1 MKPCL
6 SLLLLLLGLCQA
18 QPLVGEESVSDV
30 LEDNEDMDILTEIL
44 ISNNDSSE
52 FLLEGDLSQAQPL
65 VGEESE
71 ADVLED
77 NEDMDIFT
85 DILISNNDSNE
96 ILLEGDLSQAQP
108 LVGEDSEA
116 DVLEDNED
124 MDISTRIL
132 ISNNGSNEILL
143 EGDLLLPTTRNAMK
157 CFRNRC
163 LWEKSSNGLVT
174 IPYTVSRAYTSA
186 ERSQIVSAMQS
197 FHQTTCIRFVPRQ
210 NQKDHISVH
219 SKGGCYSSLGRTGGR
234 QTRSDRDRYVR
245 INFRNINPS
254 NAYNFKKQDTN
265 NLNTPYDYT
274 SIMHYGRK
282 AFSINGRDSITPIPN
297 SSVRLGQRKG
307 MTKNDI
313 LRINR
318 LYRC

>member
-18 QPLVGEESVSDV
+18 QPLVGEES
-30 LEDNEDMDILTEIL
+30 
-44 ISNNDSSE
+44 
-52 FLLEGDLSQAQPL
+52 
-65 VGEESE
+65 E

-77 NEDMDIFT
+77 NEDMDIIT
-85 DILISNNDSNE
+85 DIRISNNDSNE
-96 ILLEGDLSQAQP
+96 ILLEGDLSKAQP
-108 LVGEDSEA
+108 LVGEESVD

-157 CFRNRC
+157 
-163 LWEKSSNGLVT
+163 
-174 IPYTVSRAYTSA
+174 AYTSA

-197 FHQTTCIRFVPRQ
+197 FHRTTCIRFVPRQ
-210 NQKDHISVH
+210 NQKDHISVQ
-219 SKGGCYSSLGRTGGR
+219 SGGGCYSSLGRTGGMQVLSLR
-234 QTRSDRDRYVR
+234 RSGCMYYGIMQHEVYHALGFNHEQTRSDRDQYVK
-245 INFRNINPS
+245 INWKNINPS
-254 NAYNFKKQDTN
+254 NAYNFERQNTN

-274 SIMHYGRK
+274 SIMHYGRT

-297 SSVRLGQRKG
+297 SRVQIGQRKG
-307 MTKNDI
+307 MTRDDF

>member
-1 MKPCL
+1 MKTCL
-6 SLLLLLLGLCQA
+6 SLLLLLLGFCQA
-18 QPLVGEESVSDV
+18 QPPVGEEKSV
-30 LEDNEDMDILTEIL
+30 
-44 ISNNDSSE
+44 
-52 FLLEGDLSQAQPL
+52 
-65 VGEESE
+65 

-77 NEDMDIFT
+77 NEDMDIIT

-96 ILLEGDLSQAQP
+96 ILLEGDLSQDQP
-108 LVGEDSEA
+108 LVGEESVD

-157 CFRNRC
+157 CFRNNC
-163 LWEKSSNGLVT
+163 LWKKSSNGLVT

-186 ERSQIVSAMQS
+186 ERSRIVSAMQS
-197 FHQTTCIRFVPRQ
+197 FHRTTCIRFVPRR
-210 NQKDHISVH
+210 NQKDHISVQ
-219 SKGGCYSSLGRTGGR
+219 SGGGCYSSLGRTGGR
-234 QTRSDRDRYVR
+234 QVLSLRRSGCMNFGIMQHELNHALGFNHEQTRSDRDRYVR
-245 INFRNINPS
+245 INWKNINRRS
-254 NAYNFKKQDTN
+254 AYNFNRKNTN

-274 SIMHYGRK
+274 SIMHYGRR

-297 SSVRLGQRKG
+297 SRVRIGQRRG
-307 MTKNDI
+307 MTRNDI